1 MKLAFALLLA
11 ASPAIAQQGSDRLST
26 RPGLEIGGQVSYY
39 DYKEPN
45 FAEIKG
51 PRLGFVGAWT
61 AVGEQKLFLRIDGR
75 ASYGSLDYQ
84 GSGTATGVVD
94 FILETRAVVGIDLD
108 LSGATLSPYAGLGY
122 RYLYNDLNGYTSAR
136 AAGYR
141 RYSNYLYAPLGATL
155 RIGLDSEWVLAPTV
169 EWDFFIQGK
178 QKSMLSDANPA
189 YLDVT
194 NTQNHGSGYRLYL
207 MFEKDRLAVGPYL
220 NYWHIKDSDA
230 QFFGFVN
237 GQPAYGKEPENFTH
251 EYGLELRYRF

>member
-1 MKLAFALLLA
+1 MRLALAALLLA
-11 ASPAIAQQGSDRLST
+11 ASSAIAQDGASRLAT
-26 RPGLEIGGQVSYY
+26 RPGLEIGGQAAYY

-61 AVGEQKLFLRIDGR
+61 AVSDRSVFFRIDGR

-84 GSGTATGVVD
+84 GSGSSSGVPD
-94 FILETRAVVGIDLD
+94 LILEARAVVGFDWALN
-108 LSGATLSPYAGLGY
+108 SATLSPYAGLGY
-122 RYLYNDLNGYTSAR
+122 RYLYDDLTGYSSTG

-141 RYSNYLYAPLGATL
+141 RYSNYLYAPIGVTL
-155 RIGLDSEWVLAPTV
+155 RFDLSPEWVLAPTA
-169 EWDFFIQGK
+169 EWDVFIQGK

-189 YLDVT
+189 AANPT
-194 NTQNHGSGYRLYL
+194 NTQNHGSGYRFYL

-220 NYWHIKDSDA
+220 HYWHIQDSD
-230 QFFGFVN
+230 V
-237 GQPAYGKEPENFTH
+237 QPIGGGRLGLEPENFTH